1 MTTFYLNVGKSSFY
15 TRGIIHL
22 HCHST
27 FCCLL
32 SGGLLL
38 HMQDEGGREENG
50 GRRSY
55 WDERS
60 ASSKPLCFGLH
71 ALPHLLPL

>member
-1 MTTFYLNVGKSSFY
+1 
-15 TRGIIHL
+15 
-22 HCHST
+22 
-27 FCCLL
+27 
-32 SGGLLL
+32 
-38 HMQDEGGREENG
+38 MQDEGGREGGKGREEKG